1 MTKRKS
7 FFLHKLALASVLL
20 IFLGGLIYLLYDRFV
35 YPSNVKYYK
44 DFGIRIPENYQ
55 IHGIDV
61 SKYQKNIHWDAV
73 KKMKSKN
80 VQIGFAFMRAT
91 IGNFR
96 KDGYFNKNWSESKEA
111 GIPRG
116 AYHYFYCNQNSR
128 MQAYNFIRCV
138 KLNSGDLPPVLDVE
152 EMDGVT
158 PQQFK
163 NQIREWLEIVEHF
176 YKVKPIIYTY
186 TNFYEDYLSNDFD
199 KYPFWIAHYNR
210 NNHPSTSRD
219 WHFWRHSE
227 RGHVN
232 GINTNVDFNVFN
244 GDSAH
249 FNKLLIQ

>member
-1 MTKRKS
+1 
-7 FFLHKLALASVLL
+7 
-20 IFLGGLIYLLYDRFV
+20 
-35 YPSNVKYYK
+35 
-44 DFGIRIPENYQ
+44 
-55 IHGIDV
+55 
-61 SKYQKNIHWDAV
+61 
-73 KKMKSKN
+73 
-80 VQIGFAFMRAT
+80 
-91 IGNFR
+91 
-96 KDGYFNKNWSESKEA
+96 
-111 GIPRG
+111 
-116 AYHYFYCNQNSR
+116 

-163 NQIREWLEIVEHF
+163 NQIREWLEIVENF

-219 WHFWRHSE
+219 WHFWQHSE

-244 GDSAH
+244 GDSAD